1 MKKEIIFYIPSIE
14 GGGVEKNF
22 FLLLKY
28 LSKKIEK
35 IYVVTADKKKSN
47 LKKII
52 YICPSSN
59 KWGTKGRLLKNLIC
73 IFLLIKNFW
82 SKKPVILSFQ
92 SNISAII
99 ISKLFGFKILI
110 RLNTSLNKYVNN
122 FFKKIIFRTFYSL
135 SDKIIV
141 NSRLFQKELLDMNL
155 KSYLI
160 YNLVEPAKKKGNLK
174 FFKGFNGLKILNI
187 GRLTEQKDHLTL
199 IKSLKILKEKNV
211 NFRCCIIGRGSFR
224 EKLLEK
230 ILKSDL
236 KKVVKL
242 IGYKDNA
249 EQFIHQSDIFVLSSK
264 FEGLPNVLIE
274 AQKYETPII
283 SSNCP
288 TGPNEI
294 LLNGKLGDLFPVEN
308 YLMLSKKLLN
318 FYENNKP
325 LKIKSKRAKNYLI
338 RFDPIINS
346 KKYFKLFFTK

>member
-1 MKKEIIFYIPSIE
+1 MKKEIVFYIPSIE

-28 LSKKIEK
+28 LSKKLDR

-47 LKKII
+47 SKKII
-52 YICPSSN
+52 YICPRSS
-59 KWGTKGRLLKNLIC
+59 KWKKKGRFTKNIIC

-82 SKKPVILSFQ
+82 SKKSVILSFQ
-92 SNISAII
+92 SNISAIF

-122 FFKKIIFRTFYSL
+122 IFKKIIFRTFYSL

-141 NSRLFQKELLDMNL
+141 NSRLFQKELLGMNL

-160 YNLVEPAKKKGNLK
+160 YNLIEPVKKKGNLK
-174 FFKGFNGLKILNI
+174 FFKGYNGLKILNI

-199 IKSLKILKEKNV
+199 IKGLKILREKNV
-211 NFRCCIIGRGSFR
+211 NFRCCIIGRGPCR
-224 EKLLEK
+224 GKVLEE
-230 ILKSDL
+230 ILNSDL
-236 KKVVKL
+236 REFVKL

-249 EQFIHQSDIFVLSSK
+249 EKFIHQSNIFVLSSK

-274 AQKYETPII
+274 AQKYNTPVI

-318 FYENNKP
+318 FYQNNNP
-325 LKIKSKRAKNYLI
+325 LKNKSKRAKKYLI

-346 KKYFKLFFTK
+346 KKYFELFFTK

>member
-1 MKKEIIFYIPSIE
+1 MKKEVIFYIPSIE

-28 LSKKIEK
+28 LSKKIDK

-47 LKKII
+47 LEHVI
-52 YICPSSN
+52 YICPNSS
-59 KWGTKGRLLKNLIC
+59 KWENKGRLTKNLIC

-82 SKKPVILSFQ
+82 FKKAVILSFQ
-92 SNISAII
+92 SNISAIV

-110 RLNTSLNKYVNN
+110 RLNTSINKYVNS
-122 FFKKIIFRTFYSL
+122 FFKRIIFRIFYSL

-160 YNLVEPAKKKGNLK
+160 YNLEESVKKKGNLK
-174 FFKGFNGLKILNI
+174 FFKGFNGLKILTI

-199 IKSLKILKEKNV
+199 IKSLKILREKNV
-211 NFRCCIIGRGSFR
+211 NFRCCIIGRGPC
-224 EKLLEK
+224 KEK
-230 ILKSDL
+230 ILAEILNSSL
-236 KKVVKL
+236 KNFVKL

-249 EQFIHQSDIFVLSSK
+249 EQFIHQSNIFVLSSR

-274 AQKYETPII
+274 AQKYDTPVI
-283 SSNCP
+283 SSDCP

-308 YLMLSKKLLN
+308 YLMLSKKLFD

-325 LKIKSKRAKNYLI
+325 LITKSKKSKKYLK
-338 RFDPIINS
+338 RFNPIINS
-346 KKYFKLFFTK
+346 KKYFELLFTK

>member
-1 MKKEIIFYIPSIE
+1 
-14 GGGVEKNF
+14 
-22 FLLLKY
+22 
-28 LSKKIEK
+28 
-35 IYVVTADKKKSN
+35 
-47 LKKII
+47 
-52 YICPSSN
+52 
-59 KWGTKGRLLKNLIC
+59 
-73 IFLLIKNFW
+73 
-82 SKKPVILSFQ
+82 
-92 SNISAII
+92 
-99 ISKLFGFKILI
+99 
-110 RLNTSLNKYVNN
+110 
-122 FFKKIIFRTFYSL
+122 
-135 SDKIIV
+135 
-141 NSRLFQKELLDMNL
+141 MNL

-160 YNLVEPAKKKGNLK
+160 YNLVEPAKRKGNIK

-346 KKYFKLFFTK
+346 KKYLELFFTK

>member
-1 MKKEIIFYIPSIE
+1 M
-14 GGGVEKNF
+14 
-22 FLLLKY
+22 
-28 LSKKIEK
+28 
-35 IYVVTADKKKSN
+35 
-47 LKKII
+47 
-52 YICPSSN
+52 
-59 KWGTKGRLLKNLIC
+59 
-73 IFLLIKNFW
+73 IKNFW
-82 SKKPVILSFQ
+82 SKKSVILSFQ

-122 FFKKIIFRTFYSL
+122 VFKKIIFRTFYSL

-141 NSRLFQKELLDMNL
+141 NSRLFQKELLGMNL

-160 YNLVEPAKKKGNLK
+160 YNLMELVKKKGNLK

-199 IKSLKILKEKNV
+199 IKSLKILREKDMQI
-211 NFRCCIIGRGSFR
+211 FRCCIIGRGPCR
-224 EKLLEK
+224 DKVLEE
-230 ILKSDL
+230 ILNSDL
-236 KKVVKL
+236 REFVKL

-249 EQFIHQSDIFVLSSK
+249 EKFIHQSNIFVLSSK

-274 AQKYETPII
+274 AQKYNTPVI

-308 YLMLSKKLLN
+308 YLMLSKKLFN
-318 FYENNKP
+318 FYKNNKQ
-325 LKIKSKRAKNYLI
+325 LKTKSKRAKKYLI

-346 KKYFKLFFTK
+346 KKYFELFLQNEKI